1 MASEAELRSVRGRLL
16 GLIDEAR
23 IVRVEI
29 ERPGPEVIDG
39 FLALGDL
46 CSTVSDALDE
56 LGVGGGI
63 GASRLQPRVPGT
75 RLVGPA
81 ITIRYAPEGA
91 NVGAIR
97 SRGERARLADRDLYG
112 VGRAGDVAVFDVQGF
127 EGASI
132 MGGLSARWARRL
144 GIAGCVVDGAVRDV
158 EAIRRDGVP
167 VWSRAVT
174 PVSGKH
180 RLAAVEINASVSL
193 AGLPVSP
200 GDLVVADETGVC
212 VVPRD
217 HIDATLAICRASE
230 ESERALIEAIEGG
243 LEPEEVVKILRP
255 DRW

>member
-16 GLIDEAR
+16 GLIDERR
-23 IVRVEI
+23 ILRVDVD
-29 ERPGPEVIDG
+29 RPGPDAIAG

-56 LGVGGGI
+56 LGVGGGVA
-63 GASRLQPRVPGT
+63 ASRLQPRVPGA
-75 RLVGPA
+75 RVVGPA

-97 SRGERARLADRDLYG
+97 ARGERARLADRDLYA
-112 VGRAGDVAVFDVQGF
+112 VGQAGDVAVFDVHGF

-158 EAIRRDGVP
+158 EAIRRAELP
-167 VWSRAVT
+167 VWARAVT

-180 RLAAVEINASVSL
+180 RLAAVEINGEVSL
-193 AGLPVSP
+193 AGLPVSQ
-200 GDLVVADETGVC
+200 
-212 VVPRD
+212 
-217 HIDATLAICRASE
+217 ATSSSRTRRASA
-230 ESERALIEAIEGG
+230 SFRAPTSRRRSRSASRARRRSARSSRLSRAGSS
-243 LEPEEVVKILRP
+243 R
-255 DRW
+255 RRS